1 MTKKDEIALNV
12 RKILMKEN
20 KFLSLKEIYEKY
32 IELYGEPGK
41 SFDSYIRGSIY
52 RHCLDR
58 DLLYSDDEIYFYSL
72 SPKKSIGN
80 QYGLIEWNN
89 NDIDDVDDII
99 AKIPSKPH
107 YEDDDN
113 ELPIRTTISTRE
125 TIIRRKAS
133 MIIALDRANYNCEV
147 DKKHPSF
154 IRKSNLKNYT
164 EAHHL
169 IPLEFQCEFNHSLDI
184 PDNIVSLCSN
194 CHNQL
199 HYGINKEEI
208 LKKLYEERKEKLK
221 KNKIEITFE
230 QLCKFYNL

>member
-12 RKILMKEN
+12 KEILMKEG
-20 KFLSLKEIYEKY
+20 KFLSLKEIYNKY
-32 IELYGEPGK
+32 IESYGEPGK
-41 SFDSYIRGSIY
+41 NYDSYIRGSIY

-72 SPKKSIGN
+72 SPKKSRGN
-80 QYGLIEWNN
+80 QFGLIEWNN
-89 NDIDDVDDII
+89 DNVDDVDDII
-99 AKIPSKPH
+99 SRIPYKPQ
-107 YEDDDN
+107 YEEDN
-113 ELPIRTTISTRE
+113 ELPKTSVSIRE

-133 MIIALDRANYNCEV
+133 MAIALIRANYTCEV
-147 DKKHPSF
+147 DEKHPSF

-169 IPLEFQCEFNHSLDI
+169 IPLEYQNEFNHSLDI

-199 HYGINKEEI
+199 HYGIYKEDI
-208 LKKLYEERKEKLK
+208 LRKLYEERKDKLK
-221 KNKIEITFE
+221 KNKIEISFE

>member
-1 MTKKDEIALNV
+1 MTKKDEIALKV
-12 RKILMKEN
+12 RQILMKEN

-41 SFDSYIRGSIY
+41 SSDSYIRGSIY
-52 RHCLDR
+52 RHCIDG

-99 AKIPSKPH
+99 AKIPFKPH
-107 YEDDDN
+107 YDDDDN
-113 ELPIRTTISTRE
+113 KLPIRTTISNRE
-125 TIIRRKAS
+125 IIIRRKAS
-133 MIIALDRANYNCEV
+133 MAIALNRANYNCEV
-147 DKKHPSF
+147 DAKHPSF

-169 IPLEFQCEFNHSLDI
+169 IPLEYQSEFNHSLDI

-199 HYGINKEEI
+199 HYGIYKENI
-208 LKKLYEERKEKLK
+208 LRKLYEERKDKLK
-221 KNKIEITFE
+221 KNKIEISFE
-230 QLCKFYNL
+230 QLCKFYNI